1 MLGILHVTETLPGG
15 PASYLQEI
23 YSFQAD
29 RLGDGNLAFILP
41 ASQAG
46 HVQDSVL
53 SRSLLWER
61 SGRNLSS
68 FLNLARAVRAGVR
81 KYKPD
86 TIHVHSTYAGVIARL
101 AILSLRRRPKVVYCS
116 HGWSFAM
123 ETSAW
128 KRQIYRYVEVFLS
141 RFTDGIV
148 NISGFEQRLA
158 LAAGIPAEKQRTIL
172 NGICGHFN
180 APGAA
185 RPSAGP
191 LRLLFVG
198 RHDRQKG
205 LDILLLAM
213 EKIPPGLVRL
223 DVIGERQLGSGRASA
238 PVRAPNGDQVH
249 FLGWLDRTEVFRLMA
264 SVDAVVMPSRWEGF
278 GLVAVEALRAGTPV
292 IASNRGA
299 LPELVV
305 HGRTGYVVE
314 PTTDA
319 LASCIAALDR
329 SALRVMGAAARADF
343 LERFTSA
350 RMNEELAQYYLDV
363 AS

>member
-1 MLGILHVTETLPGG
+1 ETLPGG

-23 YSFQAD
+23 CSFQAD
-29 RLGDGNLAFILP
+29 RLGDGNLAFVLP
-41 ASQAG
+41 ASQAS
-46 HVQDSVL
+46 HVQEAVL

-68 FLNLARAVRAGVR
+68 FLNLAGAVRAGVR
-81 KYKPD
+81 KYQPEI
-86 TIHVHSTYAGVIARL
+86 IHVHSTYAGVIARL
-101 AILSLRRRPKVVYCS
+101 AVLSLRQRPKVVYCS

-128 KRQIYRYVEVFLS
+128 KRHIYRHVEVFLS

-172 NGICGHFN
+172 NGICEQF
-180 APGAA
+180 ASPTAE
-185 RPSAGP
+185 RTSAGP
-191 LRLLFVG
+191 LLLLFVG

-205 LDILLLAM
+205 LDILLEAM
-213 EKIPPGLVRL
+213 ENVPPGLVRL
-223 DVIGERQLGSGRASA
+223 DVIGERQLGAGRTTCAN
-238 PVRAPNGDQVH
+238 RAPDEGQVR
-249 FLGWLDRTEVFRLMA
+249 FLGWLDRMEVFRLMA

-305 HGRTGYVVE
+305 DGKTGYVVE
-314 PTTDA
+314 PTAYA
-319 LASCIAALDR
+319 LASCIASLDR
-329 SALRVMGAAARADF
+329 ATLRTMGAAARLDF